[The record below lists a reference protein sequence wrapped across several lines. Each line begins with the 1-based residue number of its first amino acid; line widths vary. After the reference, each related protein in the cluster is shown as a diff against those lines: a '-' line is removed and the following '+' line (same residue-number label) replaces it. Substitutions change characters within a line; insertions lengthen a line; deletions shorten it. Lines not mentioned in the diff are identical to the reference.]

1 MENLRGAGDG
11 RTSLLSTVG
20 ARSWGAVQPGTG
32 RAGRSTE
39 LLEHIWLNDNGGGP
53 ESIQVAVE
61 VSCVVRE
68 ILKVWDKPS
77 LNSC

>member
-1 MENLRGAGDG
+1 MAEPHCSPLWVRGAG
-11 RTSLLSTVG
+11 
-20 ARSWGAVQPGTG
+20 GAVQPGTR